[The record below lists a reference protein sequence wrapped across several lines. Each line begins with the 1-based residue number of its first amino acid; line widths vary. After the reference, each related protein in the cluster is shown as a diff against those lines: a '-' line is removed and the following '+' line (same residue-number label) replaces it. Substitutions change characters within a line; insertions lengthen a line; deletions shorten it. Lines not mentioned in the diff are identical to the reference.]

1 MKALVADDSAV
12 QRKKIASSLS
22 QCGVKVDEAADGEEA
37 LLRLR
42 DNPNYTILVTD
53 WNMPKMDGLCLV
65 REVRADP
72 KLEGIPILMVTT
84 ENDPWS
90 VTRAIRSGANEYL
103 MKPFDREALRDKLL
117 NMLGPH
123 HRLFGGSPS

>member
-12 QRKKIASSLS
+12 QRKKIANFLS

-42 DNPNYTILVTD
+42 DNPTYSILVTD

-65 REVRADP
+65 RQVRADP
-72 KLEGIPILMVTT
+72 NLEGLPILMVTT
-84 ENDPWS
+84 ESDPWS

-103 MKPFDREALRDKLL
+103 MKPFDRDALRDKLL
-117 NMLGPH
+117 NMFGPNH
-123 HRLFGGSPS
+123 QLFGGFST